1 MKSYDKVFITNL
13 PSFYKKNLYNEINKK
28 QRVLAIF
35 TDDGDPTRNGD
46 FYNGNI
52 EFDSENLGKRNSFS
66 KVFFLLKIIFFA
78 NTKCSSLEDGIA
90 HCSGFAH
97 LPLRDGKT
105 LSRWNLAYLNPL

>member
-66 KVFFLLKIIFFA
+66 KVFFLLKIIFFLRIQNA
-78 NTKCSSLEDGIA
+78 HPWRMEQRIAVDLRICLSATEKRFRAGI
-90 HCSGFAH
+90 
-97 LPLRDGKT
+97 
-105 LSRWNLAYLNPL
+105 